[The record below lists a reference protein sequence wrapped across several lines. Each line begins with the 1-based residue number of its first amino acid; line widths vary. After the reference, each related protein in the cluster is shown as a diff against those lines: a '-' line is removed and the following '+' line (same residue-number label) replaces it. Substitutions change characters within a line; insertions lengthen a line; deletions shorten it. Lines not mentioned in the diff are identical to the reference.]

1 MGMMRRIVIGIVAT
15 LVLAAGA
22 ASAQPLDRDPN
33 HYFILAMRKALLKDI
48 TVSGGC
54 HVGVNCASTR
64 PGDVC
69 GTMRL
74 DEVSFAD
81 GTQSVSDAQF
91 FTKPGAQVFQVF
103 RNGGGPLTN
112 VTIAQPPPQ
121 PFTTPIVPNSCS
133 DDCQP
138 DLTAIEMAC
147 GFPAPFP
154 ACDPS
159 RAVTA
164 HPNADCSAFDVVPG
178 NGQCDL
184 APGAYGFVV
193 VHNGARLSLA
203 AGDYSM
209 CSFRGGRNIL
219 VLGSG
224 VSVSIPNG
232 GFWKTNNGAVVG
244 TGCGDLRIFVDGKG
258 VVSFGRQGSIAA
270 KVCAPGSLIRLGH
283 GNTLTGSFIG
293 DFVLS
298 DLNNVGVCCGVAGAS
313 CACIDDFT
321 PKTAGV
327 GEVVTLLGHCDF
339 ITVTGVT
346 ICGIATPILTATPT
360 EITVAVP
367 PGAMG
372 ACPVEVQSTAGTFV
386 HTTPLTVP

>member
-1 MGMMRRIVIGIVAT
+1 MMRRIVIGIVAT

-33 HYFILAMRKALLKDI
+33 NYFILAMRKALLKDMA
-48 TVSGGC
+48 VSGGC
-54 HVGVNCASTR
+54 HVGVNCASTL
-64 PGDVC
+64 PGDWC

-81 GTQSVSDAQF
+81 GTQSVSDDQF

-121 PFTTPIVPNSCS
+121 PFVTPIVPNSCS
-133 DDCQP
+133 DSCQP

-154 ACDPS
+154 ACDPA

-164 HPNADCSAFDVVPG
+164 NPNADCSAFDVVPG

-193 VHNGARLSLA
+193 ANNGARVSLA
-203 AGDYSM
+203 AGDYAM

-219 VLGSG
+219 VLATG

-244 TGCGDLRIFVDGKG
+244 TGCGELEIFVDGAG

-293 DFVLS
+293 DVVLS
-298 DLNNVGVCCGVAGAS
+298 DLNNVGQCCGVAGAS

-321 PKTAGV
+321 PKTAAV
-327 GEVVTLLGHCDF
+327 GDVLTLLGHCDF

-372 ACPVEVQSTAGTFV
+372 ACPIEVQSTAGTFV